1 MPNYTQLL
9 IDILL
14 KKAKGFTVQEK
25 TDEFAVTDGELT
37 LVKSKVSTKEVLP
50 DVSAVKALLDI
61 PSDSVDVSDMTD
73 EQLQVEKLRLLR
85 LLQLADQ
92 PTDQPSEPPTDNSAE
107 QSNVQ
112 IVDRSTGYSDTP
124 SEPAANKPTF

>member
-9 IDILL
+9 IGILL

-25 TDEFAVTDGELT
+25 TDEYAVTDGELT

-92 PTDQPSEPPTDNSAE
+92 PTEQQTGQPTAQLVE
-107 QSNVQ
+107 QQTNQ
-112 IVDRSTGYSDTP
+112 PATP
-124 SEPAANKPTF
+124 SDSPSTN